1 MELPIQLKFFKKL
14 ELYQEL
20 KFQDRK
26 SKASERF
33 KKVWKTEKLILGWTA
48 RGHHLIAHPIDH
60 DYVRNGDSLLK
71 NKDGSDYDFGLFGT
85 FTNLIGRGFAISV
98 NGNETQILFTPVG
111 LLMGEVINDVES
123 NIAGSLKY
131 ELFFY
136 LTWLT
141 AIAGT
146 AIILINL
153 FEKIVMILNNL

>member
-1 MELPIQLKFFKKL
+1 MELPIQLKFFRKL

-48 RGHHLIAHPIDH
+48 RGHHLIACPINH
-60 DYVRNGDSLLK
+60 DYVRNGDGLLRNK
-71 NKDGSDYDFGLFGT
+71 NSNDYDLGLSGA
-85 FTNLIGRGFAISV
+85 FTNLIGRGFAV
-98 NGNETQILFTPVG
+98 PVKDNETQILFTPVG
-111 LLMGEVINDVES
+111 LLMGEVMNDVES
-123 NIAGSLKY
+123 GMIGVLKY

-141 AIAGT
+141 AVAGA
-146 AIILINL
+146 AIIIINL
-153 FEKIVMILNNL
+153 VEKIVAFF